1 MFEKLMTEIFSYL
14 ILHKNIYH
22 KPGSVKQAFKPSLL
36 EAEVAPLGV
45 QGHLGLLS
53 KLQATQGYNSETLS
67 KTILVPDSWY
77 AGHMECC
84 FRVC

>member
-22 KPGSVKQAFKPSLL
+22 KPGRVKQAFKPSLL

-67 KTILVPDSWY
+67 LKNNLSARQLVCRTH
-77 AGHMECC
+77 GVL
-84 FRVC
+84 F